1 MRLEQLLLFRTT
13 LPPPT
18 DEPRLRHIVLNQTA
32 VSYAVRQGNHR
43 RLTLNID
50 DRGLRVGAPRRT
62 NAAEID
68 AFIHQHADWVLTKL
82 DELSRRAQPR
92 HLAIKDG
99 SRLPLLGNL
108 VPVRVLP
115 GHNRSRWIADT
126 LLLEARNDAD
136 LNLLARRAVQK
147 RALSHFTERVA
158 AFAPQVRVELPN
170 VGLSSART
178 RWGSCSEKTGIRLN
192 WRLIHL
198 PPHLG
203 DYVVVHELAHLHEMN
218 HSPRFWAV
226 VESVCPTWKQARK
239 ELKAVAPTL
248 PLL

>member
-13 LPPPT
+13 LPT
-18 DEPRLRHIVLNQTA
+18 EPAESRQRHIVLNQNA
-32 VSYAVRQGNHR
+32 VPYVVRHGNRR

-50 DRGLRVGAPRRT
+50 DRGLRVGAPKRIT
-62 NAAEID
+62 TSEIE
-68 AFIHQHADWVLTKL
+68 AFIQQHADWVLQKL
-82 DELSRRAQPR
+82 DELSTRAQPR

-126 LLLEARNDAD
+126 LLIEARADAD
-136 LNLLARRAVQK
+136 LNLLARRALHK
-147 RALSHFTERVA
+147 RALAHFTERVA
-158 AFAPQVRVELPN
+158 AFVPQLQVEPPS

-178 RWGSCSEKTGIRLN
+178 RWGSCSEKTGVRLN

-198 PPHLG
+198 PEYLG

-218 HSPRFWAV
+218 HSAKFWAI
-226 VESVCPTWKQARK
+226 VESVCPQWKTARA

>member
-13 LPPPT
+13 LPAEPT
-18 DEPRLRHIVLNQTA
+18 EPRQRHIVLNQNA
-32 VSYAVRQGNHR
+32 VPYVVRQGNRR

-50 DRGLRVGAPRRT
+50 DRGLRVGAPKRIT
-62 NAAEID
+62 TSEIE
-68 AFIHQHADWVLTKL
+68 AFIQQHADWVLQKL
-82 DELSRRAQPR
+82 DELSTRAQPR

-126 LLLEARNDAD
+126 LLIEARADAD
-136 LNLLARRAVQK
+136 LNLLARRALHK
-147 RALSHFTERVA
+147 RALAHFTERVA
-158 AFAPQVRVELPN
+158 AFAPQLQLEPPS

-178 RWGSCSEKTGIRLN
+178 RWGSCSEKTGVRLN

-198 PPHLG
+198 AEYLG

-218 HSPRFWAV
+218 HSAKFWAI
-226 VESVCPTWKQARK
+226 VESVCPQWKRARA

>member
-13 LPPPT
+13 LPAEPT
-18 DEPRLRHIVLNQTA
+18 EPRQRHIVLNQNA
-32 VSYAVRQGNHR
+32 VPYVVRQGNRR

-50 DRGLRVGAPRRT
+50 DRGLRVGAPKRIT
-62 NAAEID
+62 TSEIE
-68 AFIHQHADWVLTKL
+68 AFIQQHADWVLLKL
-82 DELSRRAQPR
+82 DELSTRAQPR

-126 LLLEARNDAD
+126 LLIEARADAD
-136 LNLLARRAVQK
+136 LNLLARRALHK
-147 RALSHFTERVA
+147 RALAHFTERIA
-158 AFAPQVRVELPN
+158 AFAPQLRVEIPN

-178 RWGSCSEKTGIRLN
+178 RWGSCSEKTGVRLN

-198 PPHLG
+198 PEYLG

-218 HSPRFWAV
+218 HSAKFWAI
-226 VESVCPTWKQARK
+226 VESVCPQWKTARA